1 MVDFDMEDGA
11 DADTAQAKMSGLK
24 LDFDRNDV
32 EFWFNQLEM
41 HLQTAEIKAQWT
53 KRLLL
58 HKQLPPDVVN
68 EVKDLLRK
76 NKATAGAQPYKDLK
90 DRIIEKFASNK
101 EEAML
106 MTGKPSQLLNQ
117 MINTA

>member
-41 HLQTAEIKAQWT
+41 HLQTAEVKAQWT

-58 HKQLPPDVVN
+58 HKLLPQDVVE

-76 NKATAGAQPYKDLK
+76 NKTSAGAEAYKELK
-90 DRIIEKFASNK
+90 DRIMTTFGQK
-101 EEAML
+101 E
-106 MTGKPSQLLNQ
+106 
-117 MINTA
+117 